1 MVEVIHKLP
10 GRVRLSLRG
19 LQSNALLAKVI
30 ELTFSSYGGI
40 KQITASSASG
50 NVLVLYDPSIVPLEE
65 IKKELLKL
73 KNLDKETLIRL
84 ELTAALAEASSSST
98 DSLDESKDSLGSA
111 CSTDNSDDNKSLCKT
126 NRCRPVAEEPEE
138 LPLKRQI
145 IQSVFTG
152 AILLWVGVKRL
163 FLGPSILSASR
174 TVHTVSSL
182 TTIVAGYPILRSGLS
197 ALSGKKINND
207 LLISMATLVSLLLRE
222 SVTGLVVVFLVNLS
236 TLFQTLTLERSRRAI
251 RELLEVQEEKA
262 WVVRNGVEIEV
273 QVQDIVPGD
282 VVVLQPGSKI
292 PVDGQVQEG
301 QGAVNEAMMTGESIP
316 RMKQPG
322 DSVFSGTMVETGN
335 IRVLATKVG
344 DDTALARIIHL
355 VEDARSHR
363 APIQNFADRFSERF
377 VPFSFLL
384 ALAVFFVTRDF
395 RRAMTML
402 IIACPCAVGLATPTA
417 VSAAMGNGARRGILI
432 KGGHYLEEAGSL
444 DTVLFDKTG
453 TLTEG
458 RPRVSRIISVHNDYS
473 PENVLALAA
482 SGELHSNHP
491 LANAVVEKAREMEL
505 IIPEHTDDEVVIGH
519 GIRVLIDGR
528 PLLVGSGHWM
538 DDEGIERKHA
548 DFEAT
553 RMHNLGETVL
563 YVAHEKTLIGL
574 IGVVDKLRERSKEA
588 IDLLYAE
595 GIENVAIISGDNPE
609 TVSIISR
616 QLGIELSHGSL
627 MPEDKVDIIKKYQD
641 QGYKVAMVGEGVNDS
656 PALAT
661 AHVGIAMGQAGSDAA
676 IETAPIVLQ
685 GDDPTKV
692 VQLVILSRRTMEVI
706 RQNFAFA
713 VGINATGILLGALN
727 IISPLTGALLH
738 NLSTLGVVL
747 NSGRLLIYP
756 LDVEG
761 GRKEL
766 GGGSLAKMED
776 SA

>member
-1 MVEVIHKLP
+1 MVTVVHHLP
-10 GRVRLSLRG
+10 GRVRLAVQG
-19 LQSNALLAKVI
+19 LQGHRFRFMACALEEA
-30 ELTFSSYGGI
+30 FSTDSRVKKI
-40 KQITASSASG
+40 SASAASG
-50 NVLVLYDPSIVPLEE
+50 NVLLLYDPALLSIEE
-65 IKKELLKL
+65 IREKLLSTYQQKRELLQPKSP
-73 KNLDKETLIRL
+73 K
-84 ELTAALAEASSSST
+84 SSSPDQSEQSST
-98 DSLDESKDSLGSA
+98 NSEGLESE
-111 CSTDNSDDNKSLCKT
+111 SLCKT
-126 NRCRPVAEEPEE
+126 SVCRPIAEPED
-138 LPLKRQI
+138 LPLKTQI
-145 IQSVFTG
+145 KQSLITG
-152 AILLWVGVKRL
+152 AILLWVGVKRII
-163 FLGPSILSASR
+163 LGPSLLSANR
-174 TVHTVSSL
+174 TVHTVSAV

-207 LLISMATLVSLLLRE
+207 LLIGMATLVSLLLRE

-251 RELLEVQEEKA
+251 RDLLAVQEEKS
-262 WVVRNGVEIEV
+262 WVLRNGVEVEIPVKE
-273 QVQDIVPGD
+273 IVPGD
-282 VVVLQPGSKI
+282 VVILQPGSKI

-301 QGAVNEAMMTGESIP
+301 QAAVNESMMTGESMP

-322 DSVFSGTMVETGN
+322 DDVFSGTVVETGHL
-335 IRVLATKVG
+335 RVLALKVG

-384 ALAVFFVTRDF
+384 ALVVFLFTRDF

-432 KGGHYLEEAGSL
+432 KGGHYLEEAGSV

-458 RPRVSRIISVHNDYS
+458 RPRVSRIISLHDDYG
-473 PENVLALAA
+473 PEDVLALAA

-491 LANAVVEKAREMEL
+491 LALAVVEKAREMEL
-505 IIPEHTDDEVVIGH
+505 VLPDHTDDEVIIGH
-519 GIRVLIDGR
+519 GIRVLIDGK

-538 DDEGIERKHA
+538 DDEGIERSHG
-548 DFEAT
+548 DFEAN
-553 RMHNLGETVL
+553 RMHSLGETVL
-563 YVAHEKTLIGL
+563 YVAREKTLIGL
-574 IGVVDKLRERSKEA
+574 IGIVDTLRVRSKET

-595 GIENVAIISGDNPE
+595 GIQNVSIISGDNPE
-609 TVSIISR
+609 TVSIIAR
-616 QLGIELSHGSL
+616 QLGVPLHHGSL
-627 MPEDKVDIIKKYQD
+627 MPEDKVDIIKNYQA
-641 QGYKVAMVGEGVNDS
+641 QGYKVVMVGEGVNDS

-661 AHVGIAMGQAGSDAA
+661 ADVGIAMGQAGSDAA

-692 VQLVILSRRTMEVI
+692 VQLIILSRRTMEVI

-747 NSGRLLIYP
+747 NSGRLLLYP
-756 LDVEG
+756 LEIEG

-766 GGGSLAKMED
+766 GGVPLVKLED
-776 SA
+776 PA